1 MYMLD
6 VRALDSTTIKAKYD
20 RLSSWLDER
29 RRRLWAAVEAE
40 QLGFGG
46 VSAVATATGLSRN
59 TIRAGLN
66 ELAAGRRTRKGTGPE
81 DAERIRRPGGGR
93 KRLTA
98 TDPAL
103 LTALDAL
110 VQPYTRGDPMTPL
123 RWTCKSTA
131 RLAAG
136 LTRHGHPVG
145 ARKVAALLH

>member
-59 TIRAGLN
+59 TIRAGAR
-66 ELAAGRRTRKGTGPE
+66 ELAVARRAKRPVDT
-81 DAERIRRPGGGR
+81 ERIRQPGSGR
-93 KRLTA
+93 KPLTEKNPRL
-98 TDPAL
+98 L
-103 LTALDAL
+103 GALDAL
-110 VQPYTRGDPMTPL
+110 VQPYTRGDPMGPL
-123 RWTCKSTA
+123 
-131 RLAAG
+131 
-136 LTRHGHPVG
+136 
-145 ARKVAALLH
+145 